1 MNGETMNDETEAS
14 YAVHERLRNA
24 WLAGCRAGLDAAA
37 KRLND
42 ENCPN
47 CAVVIWAM
55 DPKTV
60 ESGAAPVPDTA
71 QDSDGASE
79 SPHESP
85 TIDAEAPSRP
95 ETPQD
100 GPQSDGA
107 SESPHESP
115 TIDAEAPAL
124 DQPCTEAAPEPA
136 PMSQRGE

>member
-1 MNGETMNDETEAS
+1 MNDETEAS

-37 KRLND
+37 KQLND

-47 CAVVIWAM
+47 CAAVIRAL
-55 DPKTV
+55 DPETIMLQQG
-60 ESGAAPVPDTA
+60 EGAAPAPDTA

-85 TIDAEAPSRP
+85 TIDAEAP
-95 ETPQD
+95 
-100 GPQSDGA
+100 
-107 SESPHESP
+107 
-115 TIDAEAPAL
+115 AL
-124 DQPCTEAAPEPA
+124 DQTCTEAAPEPA